1 MLNKIATRIGLA
13 AALLVAFQGVDLS
26 AQADGMDIDGIVEE
40 LTEELGLSDEQVGQV
55 TEALQG
61 FGMAL
66 AEATATAEDE
76 EPDTQ
81 AMMGAVKAARAE
93 FQSDME
99 SILSEEQLTALDALV
114 DEVFQEIFEG
124 LAELKIT
131 DLRAPL
137 ELTDEQ
143 ADALK
148 PVMGT
153 AMRGMVAVI
162 IDYSDKRMGARN
174 KLGMANKLK
183 KIQSDMNAGMGE
195 ILTPEQIEKHQAM
208 KEAQKEAQKED

>member
-1 MLNKIATRIGLA
+1 MLSKSVMRAG
-13 AALLVAFQGVDLS
+13 LVATMFTASMVTALP
-26 AQADGMDIDGIVEE
+26 AQSDGMDIEGIVEE
-40 LTEELGLSDEQVGQV
+40 LTVELELSDEQVGQV

-81 AMMGAVKAARAE
+81 AMMGAVKAARAD
-93 FQSDME
+93 FRSDME

-114 DEVFQEIFEG
+114 DEVFQEIFES

-162 IDYSDKRMGARN
+162 VDYSDKRMGPRS

-183 KIQSDMNAGMGE
+183 KIQSDMNAGMAE
-195 ILTPEQIEKHQAM
+195 ILTPEQIEKHEAM